1 MLRSESLR
9 QLLIISSLIL
19 CSISD
24 GFIFGQM
31 SGMVDDLRGK
41 ESQITLNDA
50 DVSLIASIINA
61 TCIMGFGVVALLSE
75 KFGRRQTI
83 SILSIPVLVSYIMVY
98 LGQDMATIVTSRVIV
113 GVCYGGVLIL
123 TYIAMAEYMNPNKRA
138 FYINLISAIGPS
150 VGTVLGH
157 VLCLLLHWRTVA
169 LIGLI
174 PTGLSAILPLF
185 WVESPSW
192 LASQGRFEECKKV
205 YRELFGKSNA
215 SEAQLELL
223 IETEKAKRNEITGN
237 KRSFAI
243 IVEKMRTA
251 MTKKYF
257 WKIMVLGAVINIYR
271 IAAGKLMF
279 STLAIT
285 MLQELTGTSNILVY
299 TFYVDGFFILG
310 SIFSLFSLSAMKM
323 RPLIFSLGFLANFTL
338 LVLSACVHFIPSD
351 STYYVWTVISLLA
364 FYFITVLTGP
374 YAVLEPYLA
383 EIFPLDIKLYCILL
397 SSFLISIASFL
408 AVFLAPLMFATI
420 GYDGVFLLNALIVF
434 LCLGYLWFFMPE
446 TKGRTL
452 QEIEYYF
459 KNNNFN
465 DLQETNNEQVT
476 GLL

>member
-1 MLRSESLR
+1 MFSSESPR
-9 QLLIISSLIL
+9 QLHVIVGLIF

-41 ESQITLNDA
+41 ESEITLSDA

-61 TCIMGFGVVALLSE
+61 TCILGFGVVAVLSE
-75 KFGRRQTI
+75 KFGRRLTI
-83 SILSIPVLVSYIMVY
+83 SILNVPVLVSYIMLY
-98 LGQDMATIVTSRVIV
+98 LGQNMVTIVTSRVIV
-113 GVCYGGVLIL
+113 GVCYGGVLML
-123 TYIAMAEYMNPNKRA
+123 TYVAMAEYMTPNKRA
-138 FYINLISAIGPS
+138 FYINLISATGPS

-174 PTGLSAILPLF
+174 PTGLSALLPLF
-185 WVESPSW
+185 WIESPSW

-205 YRELFGKSNA
+205 YREIFGKSNA

-223 IETEKAKRNEITGN
+223 IETEIAKRNEITGN
-237 KRSFAI
+237 KRNFAL
-243 IVEKMRTA
+243 IVQKIRSA
-251 MTKKYF
+251 MKRKYF
-257 WKIMVLGAVINIYR
+257 WKIMILGAIINIYR
-271 IAAGKLMF
+271 IAAGRLMF

-285 MLQELTGTSNILVY
+285 MLQELTGSSDILLY

-323 RPLIFSLGFLANFTL
+323 RPLIFSLGFLGNVTL
-338 LVLSACVHFIPSD
+338 LVLSASIHFISSD
-351 STYYVWTVISLLA
+351 SKYVWTIISLLA

-383 EIFPLDIKLYCILL
+383 EIFPLDIKLYCVLLL
-397 SSFLISIASFL
+397 SFVVSIASFL

-452 QEIEYYF
+452 QEIEYFF
-459 KNNNFN
+459 KNNKFN
-465 DLQETNNEQVT
+465 DLLETNNEQVI